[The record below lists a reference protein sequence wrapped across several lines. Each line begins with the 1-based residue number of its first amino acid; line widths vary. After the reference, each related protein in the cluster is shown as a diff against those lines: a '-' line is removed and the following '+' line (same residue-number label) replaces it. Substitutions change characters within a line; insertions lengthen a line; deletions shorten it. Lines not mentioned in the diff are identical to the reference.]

1 MNFQTQLRIPG
12 PTPLPERVVRS
23 MSRPMID
30 HGGPEFAEIIS
41 EITAAAKRV
50 FHTPNDL
57 RLLTCSG
64 TGGLES
70 AVATLIPPGDEVVV
84 ALCGNFGERFAALAA
99 AYGADVV
106 RLESEWGQP
115 VDPDDLARVLEEHP
129 KSGVVLL
136 TTHETSTRVTNP
148 LRQLARVARDAGRI
162 VVVDG
167 VSSISSIAIE
177 TDAWGIDVA
186 VSGSQ
191 KGWMAPPGIALVS
204 VSERAWAQQ
213 AKARS
218 PRFYLRWK
226 EAKTWAEKGMT
237 PFTPAVGV
245 AFALQE
251 GLRMLEEEGLD
262 NVYERHARLARA
274 TQCGLEALG
283 FQLYA
288 QDGYRSNTVTS
299 ATPPPGL
306 DVAAFRKLLDS
317 KYGVVIAGGQG
328 KMTGKMIRVGHLG
341 AVAEGDVVQVL
352 WAVEQALEEL
362 DVAPADGRGV
372 AAVTSSL
379 QGVAAATRQ
388 ATCRG
393 SWSPTRPPRQI
404 PSAFVERERS
414 RW

>member
-1 MNFQTQLRIPG
+1 MWGGRPRRRRGPVGIRIQGAAATRYRSAPMTFQTQLRIPG

-30 HGGPEFAEIIS
+30 HRGPEFAAIMA
-41 EITAAAKRV
+41 EITARAKRV
-50 FHTPNDL
+50 FKTSNDL
-57 RLLTCSG
+57 LLLTSSG
-64 TGGLES
+64 TGALES
-70 AVATLIPPGDEVVV
+70 AIANLVSAGDEVVAAV
-84 ALCGNFGERFAALAA
+84 CGNFGERFAALAA

-106 RLESEWGQP
+106 RLEIEWGQP
-115 VDPDDLARVLEEHP
+115 VDADDLAAVLANHP
-129 KSGVVLL
+129 KGKVVLL
-136 TTHETSTRVTNP
+136 THNETSTGLTNP
-148 LRQLARVARDAGRI
+148 LRDLARVARDAGRI

-191 KGWMAPPGIALVS
+191 KGWMAPPGFALVS

-218 PRFYLRWK
+218 PRFYFDWK

-237 PFTPAVGV
+237 PFTPAVAV

-251 GLRMLEEEGLD
+251 GLRMLEEEGLEA
-262 NVYERHARLARA
+262 VYVRHARLARA
-274 TQCGLEALG
+274 TQAGLEALG

-288 QDGYRSNTVTS
+288 REGFRSNTVTS
-299 ATPPPGL
+299 AVPPPGL
-306 DVAAFRKLLDS
+306 DVAALRKLLNS

-328 KMTGKMIRVGHLG
+328 KMTGKMVRIGHLG
-341 AVAEGDVVQVL
+341 AVAEGDIVQVL
-352 WAVEQALEEL
+352 WALEQALEEL
-362 DVAPADGRGV
+362 DIAPADGRGV

-379 QGVAAATRQ
+379 QGLAAAAR
-388 ATCRG
+388 
-393 SWSPTRPPRQI
+393 
-404 PSAFVERERS
+404 
-414 RW
+414 